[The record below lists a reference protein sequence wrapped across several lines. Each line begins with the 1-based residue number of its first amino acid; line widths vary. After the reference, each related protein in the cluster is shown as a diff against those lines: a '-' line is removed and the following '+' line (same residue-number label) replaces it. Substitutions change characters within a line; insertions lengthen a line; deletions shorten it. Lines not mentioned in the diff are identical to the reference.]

1 MEKIYKKI
9 VNGEIDIKYLSPLDL
24 LNLTN
29 YLETI
34 SNDLQGDLEK
44 LRKVT
49 SRLENNKVGVNSGFK
64 NYVFDDEII

>member
-1 MEKIYKKI
+1 MEKTYKKI

>member
-1 MEKIYKKI
+1 MERIYKKI

-49 SRLENNKVGVNSGFK
+49 SRLENNKTGVNSGF
-64 NYVFDDEII
+64 NHNTFDDEII